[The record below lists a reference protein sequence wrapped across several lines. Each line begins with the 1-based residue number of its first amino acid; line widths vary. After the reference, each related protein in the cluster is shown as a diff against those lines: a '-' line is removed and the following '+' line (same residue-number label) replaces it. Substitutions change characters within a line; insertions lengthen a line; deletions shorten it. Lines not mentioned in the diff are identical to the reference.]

1 MKYFRLFSLLAV
13 LLALCVAVMGATV
26 DTRETETDLEDPLEG
41 ADIDEEA
48 TAAANSENFDES
60 EDEAEVER
68 ERRGGYGHAKPVYP
82 VYPPPKPVYPV
93 YPPPKPAPPPCCYW
107 KGYQYKPN
115 IWYGNCYCDKTGHWV
130 CYKPQPPKPN
140 CCYWNGKVYYHQ
152 QKCSFNPGYSC
163 YCYNGQWINCQ
174 YQKPV
179 YKPEYKHYGGYK
191 KW

>member
-41 ADIDEEA
+41 ADIDEGA
-48 TAAANSENFDES
+48 TALANSENFDEP
-60 EDEAEVER
+60 EDEAGGER
-68 ERRGGYGHAKPVYP
+68 ERRGGNKHAQ
-82 VYPPPKPVYPV
+82 PVYPV
-93 YPPPKPAPPPCCYW
+93 YPPPKPAPQPCCYW

-115 IWYGNCYCDKTGHWV
+115 MWYGNCYCDKTGNWV
-130 CYKPQPPKPN
+130 CVKPQPPKPN
-140 CCYWNGKVYYHQ
+140 CCYWNNKVYYHQ

-163 YCYNGQWINCQ
+163 YCYNGQWINCH

-179 YKPEYKHYGGYK
+179 YKPEYKHYGFGHK